1 MAIFTLRQALDG
13 QAITIGDLTLTNLYL
28 ANYGDLQAVFGSNT
42 EAATQHYIQFGL
54 LEGRNDFIV

>member
-1 MAIFTLRQALDG
+1 VLDDFNET
-13 QAITIGDLTLTNLYL
+13 QYL